1 MRAFAANGGN
11 FMRVWLGHASTEIM
25 PARPGAFDAETETAL
40 LQIVRLAE
48 ELGLKLK
55 FTLGGGL
62 AFGIIQRER
71 FVRKVPCPRGLRT
84 GGVGGSPAGAS

>member
-1 MRAFAANGGN
+1 
-11 FMRVWLGHASTEIM
+11 MRVWLGHASTEIM
-25 PARPGAFDAETETAL
+25 PARPGAFDAEAEKTL

-55 FTLGGGL
+55 FTLESGGL